1 MRRPHAPEI
10 LVELSGRSCSLAM
23 RMLTGSKLVVK
34 RRQQS
39 SWPQW
44 P

>member
-23 RMLTGSKLVVK
+23 RMETGSNDMLNL
-34 RRQQS
+34 RQQS